1 MKKKILSIV
10 TAASLTLLTALPAS
24 LQAAATQELTSSQKK
39 MLKQNWQIIQ
49 QKIKGPYTVNYCV
62 CTDGTKKPVQAKDG
76 SIANRCK
83 HTNFCGAFRAPWAE
97 KLADVGMYVGNIF
110 SSDLFDWDK
119 ISDHNDLV
127 RGYILENYY
136 MSVHPDSKLAQM
148 QTYGGLKGAEYEA
161 RDMPI
166 FQEKYL
172 SSPTY
177 NDFRNFLLAYELE
190 RRFFTKNDQGNIQ
203 KIRNLAISIQQHDHN
218 FKPLRDAVHGRIAAS
233 LIPLLA
239 HYRDQ
244 LPPKKKA
251 EKEQISELMAEI
263 RQLTSLDESI
273 LGPQINEISDTAVKG
288 LLKNLINHKDKDPV
302 AKITS
307 LAELMVLSRHEVAGK
322 DASPSDKRKLVG
334 INVTAA
340 AVIQSIGS
348 TYMDAGGPKTIRES
362 LQLLRALVNG
372 TYGTGLLAERE
383 RKAMSDEFDRILA
396 KDTWTRPQLTDELKY
411 VQRAIEWSHSGAV
424 FAFGDVWPAWTYLIP
439 DIKRVTDD
447 IVRSSP
453 MLLYGTALT
462 RLEDSISGQEDISHL
477 IFEKEFTKGVRTLNS
492 GLAFG
497 ELAVVNI
504 GQQYDR
510 DRIVALPDTPADLE
524 PAAGIITRGEGNVV
538 SHVQLLARALGIP
551 NVVVSTPPYDVIKK
565 HNRDKVL
572 FIVTPGGRVY
582 LKRASDM
589 TAEDKAMYKEYTR
602 SQKRTGDGKVSGTKK
617 RLHIDPSQLDLV
629 NWEPIPLQDLRRSD
643 SGHKTGPKAAYLGE
657 LKHLF
662 PDHVARG
669 VAVPFAAYYKFYKN
683 AKVLVPKHLKG
694 KHIAKEGEPLNDFA
708 KETYDTFFGKMI
720 PAGTSDA
727 KLAAWIKPR
736 LEVIRYTIEN
746 NKISPELKKAIRDQ
760 LAGQGLLKKDNPNQ
774 SVGLFVRSDTNV
786 EDQPN
791 FNGAGLNLTIFNLG
805 SLDEIYKGLKKVWAS
820 PFTYRSFSWRQTL
833 IDRPL
838 WVLPSVVLLESV
850 PNDASG
856 VLITADINTGDQTK
870 MLLGTSEGVGG
881 AVDGTPTET
890 LLWSPEEIKLIT
902 MFKSPWRRLIIPGSG
917 TKIVPSTGREYVLTP
932 DEVNAIVQAG
942 LKIRKEFKPALDK
955 NGKPKAWD
963 IEYGFSKGK
972 LWLFQCRP
980 FIGNEDFSNI
990 PALAGLD
997 KEIKENKG
1005 TITLEDSIQ

>member
-1 MKKKILSIV
+1 MKKRIIALC
-10 TAASLTLLTALPAS
+10 TAACLVLPAAMAGTS
-24 LQAAATQELTSSQKK
+24 LAAATQELSAAQKK
-39 MLKQNWQIIQ
+39 MMTHSWHTIQ

-62 CTDGTKKPVQAKDG
+62 CTDGEKLPVQAKDG

-97 KLADVGMYVGNIF
+97 KLGSAGMYVGNIF

-119 ISDHNDLV
+119 IANHNDLV

-136 MSVHPDSKLAQM
+136 MSAHPESKLAQM

-161 RDMPI
+161 RDMPL

-203 KIRNLAISIQQHDHN
+203 KIRNLAISIQQHDHK
-218 FKPLRDAVHGRIAAS
+218 FKPMRDAVHGRIAAS
-233 LIPLLA
+233 LIPLLS

-244 LPPKKKA
+244 LPSSKKG
-251 EKEQISELMAEI
+251 EKKQISELI
-263 RQLTSLDESI
+263 DNIKKLTSLDESI
-273 LGPQINEISDTAVKG
+273 LGPQIDELSNAAIKG
-288 LLKNLINHKDKDPV
+288 LLKNLIDHKGKDPV

-322 DASPSDKRKLVG
+322 DVSAADKRKLVG

-348 TYMDAGGPKTIRES
+348 KYMDAGGPKTTREA
-362 LQLLRALVNG
+362 LQLLRGLVNA

-383 RKAMSDEFDRILA
+383 RKSMSDEFDRIQTR
-396 KDTWTRPQLTDELKY
+396 DTWTRPELTTELKY
-411 VQRAIEWSHSGAV
+411 VQRAIEWSHSGAI
-424 FAFGDVWPAWTYLIP
+424 FAFGDVWPAWTFLVP

-453 MLLYGTALT
+453 MLLYGMALT
-462 RLEDSISGQEDISHL
+462 KLEDSVSGQEDISHL

-497 ELAVVNI
+497 KLAVVNI
-504 GQQYDR
+504 GAPYDR
-510 DRIVALPDTPADLE
+510 DSIVALPDTPADLE
-524 PAAGIITRGEGNVV
+524 PAQGIITRGEGNVV

-551 NVVVSTPPYDVIKK
+551 NVVVGTPPYDVIKK
-565 HNRDKVL
+565 HNKDKVL
-572 FIVTPGGRVY
+572 LIVTPGGRVY
-582 LKRASDM
+582 LKRAADM
-589 TAEDKAMYKEYTR
+589 TAEDKAMYKEFTR

-617 RLHIDPSQLDLV
+617 RLHIDPSQLDLKA
-629 NWEPIPLQDLRRSD
+629 WQPIPLQDLRRSD

-657 LKHLF
+657 LKNLF

-669 VAVPFAAYYKFYKN
+669 VAVPFAAYYKFYMN
-683 AKVLVPKHLKG
+683 AKVMVPKHLKG
-694 KHIAKEGEPLNDFA
+694 KHVAKEGELLNDFA

-720 PAGTSDA
+720 TAGTSDA
-727 KLAAWIKPR
+727 KLAEWIKPR
-736 LEVIRYTIEN
+736 LDVIRYTIEK
-746 NKISPELKKAIRDQ
+746 NKISPELKNAIRDQ
-760 LAGQGLLKKDNPNQ
+760 LAKQGLLKKGDPNQ

-805 SLDEIYKGLKKVWAS
+805 SLDEIYQGLKKVWAS

-838 WVLPSVVLLESV
+838 WVLPSVVLLESI

-856 VLITADINTGDQTK
+856 VLITADINTGDQSK
-870 MLLGTSEGVGG
+870 LLLGTSEGVGG

-890 LLWSPEEIKLIT
+890 LLWSPEEIKMIT

-917 TKIVPSTGREYVLTP
+917 TKIVPSSGSEHVLTP

-942 LKIRKEFKPALDK
+942 LKIRKHFKPALDK
-955 NGKPKAWD
+955 NGNPKAWD

-980 FIGNEDFSNI
+980 FIGNEDFSNV

-997 KEIKENKG
+997 KEIKKNSSK
-1005 TITLEDSIQ
+1005 ISLDDAIK